1 MDQCQRALVVAFMDK
16 HVCSCSGAFRRHVS
30 SNRRNME
37 SESNESE
44 L

>member
-1 MDQCQRALVVAFMDK
+1 MDQCQKSLVVVFMDK
-16 HVCSCSGAFRRHVS
+16 HVCSCSGVFRRYVS

-37 SESNESE
+37 YESNESE